1 MDIEGKTYNMIHES
15 NTELFLLSGKE
26 DGLLY
31 SMFLMYGTYSHP
43 KYVNLEDP
51 PENIRVSNIVNKLIE
66 QKIIRVNLEKKEM
79 VINNLISKPIYKHN
93 NTEYYII
100 AQSKIN
106 ILYNK
111 DQLYWMES
119 DIQLKD
125 EPKIINNTQEQ
136 LSDVKFELNHLNRRL
151 QAKGGKR
158 TAPAAP
164 VASAYKSTGDKVFLF
179 IDNKKLHRSI
189 YVKGKAKYCKINNEF
204 ILLSKFKNKIID

>member
-158 TAPAAP
+158 IAHA
-164 VASAYKSTGDKVFLF
+164 ASASGYKSTGDKVFLF

-204 ILLSKFKNKIID
+204 ILLSKLKNKIID

>member
-1 MDIEGKTYNMIHES
+1 
-15 NTELFLLSGKE
+15 
-26 DGLLY
+26 
-31 SMFLMYGTYSHP
+31 
-43 KYVNLEDP
+43 
-51 PENIRVSNIVNKLIE
+51 
-66 QKIIRVNLEKKEM
+66 M
-79 VINNLISKPIYKHN
+79 VINNLISKPIYKQN

-106 ILYNK
+106 ILYNN

-151 QAKGGKR
+151 QATGGKR

-164 VASAYKSTGDKVFLF
+164 VASAYKSNGDKVYLL
-179 IDNKKLHRSI
+179 INNKRLHRSI

-204 ILLSKFKNKIID
+204 ILLSKLKK

>member
-158 TAPAAP
+158 IAHAAS
-164 VASAYKSTGDKVFLF
+164 ASAYKSTGDKVRLL